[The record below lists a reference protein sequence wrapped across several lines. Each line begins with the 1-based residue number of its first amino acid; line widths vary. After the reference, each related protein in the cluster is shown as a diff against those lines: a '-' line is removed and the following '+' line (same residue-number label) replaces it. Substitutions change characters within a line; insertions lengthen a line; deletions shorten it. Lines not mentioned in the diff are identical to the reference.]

1 MTLSSQVQ
9 SSSVL
14 LSRASD
20 SLGEDVKPA
29 VKKFLGLL
37 ANTIFVFDN
46 KVLGDDAMLGAPL
59 EVEKR
64 KGKGKVA
71 KVEAVEEEDDS
82 EEQKVIHV
90 ELLATETVVE
100 DVVVEADTA
109 ARMKLAGKVSCRAY
123 IPPGAR
129 VQWAR

>member
-1 MTLSSQVQ
+1 M
-9 SSSVL
+9 
-14 LSRASD
+14 
-20 SLGEDVKPA
+20 KPA

-46 KVLGDDAMLGAPL
+46 KVLGDDALLGAPL

>member
-1 MTLSSQVQ
+1 M
-9 SSSVL
+9 
-14 LSRASD
+14 
-20 SLGEDVKPA
+20 KPA
-29 VKKFLGLL
+29 VKKFLQLL
-37 ANTIFVFDN
+37 ANTVFVFDN
-46 KVLGDDAMLGAPL
+46 KVLGDEALLGAPP

-64 KGKGKVA
+64 KGKGEGA
-71 KVEAVEEEDDS
+71 EVEAVEEED

-100 DVVVEADTA
+100 EVVVEAETA
-109 ARMKLAGKVSCRAY
+109 ARMKLAGKLSCRAY